1 MLDLDALVNPAKL
14 PVIRLGGGE
23 HAVRPLTGSAAHRI
37 AAVQSVQDNGEA
49 MLAALLDVV
58 RTSVP
63 TLSPEVVDGLTV
75 EQIAAVVQVARG
87 QVADVEAMLAEQSEK
102 N

>member
-23 HAVRPLTGSAAHRI
+23 HVVRPLTGAAAHRI

>member
-1 MLDLDALVNPAKL
+1 MLDLDALVNVAKL
-14 PVIRLGGGE
+14 PVVRLGGGE
-23 HAVRPLTGSAAHRI
+23 HVVRPLTGAAAHRI

-49 MLAALLDVV
+49 MLGALLDVV

-63 TLSPEVVDGLTV
+63 TLASDVVDALTI
-75 EQIAAVVQVARG
+75 EQVAAIVQLSRG
-87 QVADVEAMLAEQSEK
+87 QVTEVETLIAEQSAK

>member
-14 PVIRLGGGE
+14 PVVKLGGAE
-23 HAVRPLTGSAAHRI
+23 HVVRPLTGAAAHRI

-58 RTSVP
+58 RSSVP
-63 TLSPEVVDGLTV
+63 TLSAEIVEGLTI
-75 EQIAAVVQVARG
+75 EQVAAVVQLSRG
-87 QVADVEAMLAEQSEK
+87 AVTEVEALLAEQTEK

>member
-14 PVIRLGGGE
+14 PVVKLGGIE
-23 HAVRPLTGSAAHRI
+23 HVVRPLTGAAAHRI

-63 TLSPEVVDGLTV
+63 TLPKDVVDGLTI
-75 EQIAAVVQVARG
+75 EQVAAIVQLSRG
-87 QVADVEAMLAEQSEK
+87 QVAEVEAVIAEQSEK

>member
-14 PVIRLGGGE
+14 PVVKLGGAE
-23 HAVRPLTGSAAHRI
+23 HTVRPLTGAAAHRI

-58 RTSVP
+58 RASVP
-63 TLSPEVVDGLTV
+63 TLAPEAVAALTI
-75 EQIAAVVQVARG
+75 EQVAAVVQLARG
-87 QVADVEAMLAEQSEK
+87 QVAEVEAMLTEQSEK

>member
-1 MLDLDALVNPAKL
+1 MLNLDALSQAAKFPRVQL
-14 PVIRLGGGE
+14 CGRE
-23 HAVRPLTGSAAHRI
+23 HAVKPLTGFAAHKI

-58 RTSVP
+58 RQSVP
-63 TLSPEVVDGLTV
+63 TLTAAEVDGLTI
-75 EQIAAVVQVARG
+75 EQVAAVVQLCRG
-87 QVADVEAMLAEQSEK
+87 QVAEVEAQLAESAEK

>member
-14 PVIRLGGGE
+14 PVVRLGGGE
-23 HAVRPLTGSAAHRI
+23 HVVRPLTGAAAHRI

-58 RTSVP
+58 RASVP
-63 TLSPEVVDGLTV
+63 TLAPDVVDGLTI
-75 EQIAAVVQVARG
+75 EQVAAIVQLARG
-87 QVADVEAMLAEQSEK
+87 QVTEVEAMLAEQSAK